1 MSGNS
6 INTLKSRVTPF
17 FEEDEYLKQ
26 PQNTFVP
33 RGGLFASNPNGTDTC
48 SGIAGFNFYGAGVQ
62 IDPVASGETVGVYI
76 PGGAITELTG
86 SSLASTVTLGTSYTT
101 LQNSGGAPYQ
111 YVLGAGFYYLSA
123 NIPIV
128 DSTSADA
135 VSAQFYNVTNS
146 TVVGVP
152 VTEGAT
158 GQPFMLTLFNKLTL
172 TGTCT
177 IALQAKNATS
187 ARGTA
192 GLNGVVFDV
201 ISMSGGNAYS
211 WPIITSFSPVYG
223 LSGTSV
229 TITGAGFTGATAVSF
244 YGTAASFTVVS
255 DTSITCTV
263 PTLAGGASGAISV
276 AGLYGTAVSSASYY
290 YLSSLPS
297 GIKGFV
303 LGGASPSSTAVA
315 TAYTII
321 FATSTTS
328 ATSSANLSVAR
339 TNACGVSNQGI
350 KGYSLGGNTGSAYV
364 ATTDKTV
371 FGTNVTATQTSANLT
386 TASASCGMG
395 VSEPATQGYIL
406 GGYSPSGNIGVT
418 TAYLLTYSSD
428 STAAQSSANLSVAR
442 ALTAGVSNGSTAGYI
457 LGGVNNNG
465 SWYATTDK
473 LIFSTNTTS
482 AQTSANL
489 TSSISDLAGL
499 SDGSTN
505 GYIQGGRT
513 GTGPTLINMMD
524 KLVFSTNTT
533 SALSGGALM
542 PTLTGDAAGITS
554 GSTNGY
560 ILGGYTSGANTL
572 NGYTFTYSTTTM
584 SATTS
589 ANLGAITD
597 NMTSFSDQGF

>member
-276 AGLYGTAVSSASYY
+276 ATAAGTAVSTGTYY
-290 YLSSLPS
+290 YSATIPS

-303 LGGASPSSTAVA
+303 LGGNTGSSTAN
-315 TAYTII
+315 AYTVT

-328 ATSSANLSVAR
+328 ATSSANLTAATLQISGVA
-339 TNACGVSNQGI
+339 NQGI
-350 KGYSLGGNTGSAYV
+350 KGYSLGGGPSNSTYVVTAY
-364 ATTDKTV
+364 KTV
-371 FGTNVTATQTSANLT
+371 FLTSTTIAQPSANLP
-386 TASASCGMG
+386 SATSQAGMG
-395 VSEPATQGYIL
+395 VSEPSVQGYYL
-406 GGYSPSGNIGVT
+406 GGYSPSGTTTGVT
-418 TAYLLTYSSD
+418 TASLLTYSTD
-428 STAAQSSANLSVAR
+428 STAAQTSANLSVAR
-442 ALTAGVSNGSTAGYI
+442 ALTAGVSNGSTTGYI
-457 LGGVNNNG
+457 LGGVNNN
-465 SWYATTDK
+465 STWYATADK
-473 LIFSTNTTS
+473 LIFSTNTT
-482 AQTSANL
+482 AAKTSANL
-489 TSSISDLAGL
+489 SNVMGNLGSL

-505 GYIQGGRT
+505 GYIQGGGVAV
-513 GTGPTLINMMD
+513 GTISNFMN
-524 KLVFSTNTT
+524 KLVFSTDTT
-533 SALSGGALM
+533 SALSGGALL
-542 PTLTGDAAGITS
+542 PSATYGVS
-554 GSTNGY
+554 GVSEGATNGY
-560 ILGGYTSGANTL
+560 FLGGGTSGGITANS
-572 NGYTFTYSTTTM
+572 YTFTYSTTTVT
-584 SATTS
+584 ATSS
-589 ANLGAITD
+589 ANLSLATAA
-597 NMTSFSDQGF
+597 SACFSDQGF